1 MENFNLTS
9 ILWMANKFYSCGYFV
24 IIHILSLM
32 KTLKELDEMRY
43 AYGKKAR
50 LQKYKNINSQMA
62 FRNKNYKNASPVSR
76 CQRAARCQRTPPCL
90 QTIEYGLFQP

>member
-9 ILWMANKFYSCGYFV
+9 ILWMANKFYYCGYFV
-24 IIHILSLM
+24 IIYTLSLM

-43 AYGKKAR
+43 AYRKKAR

-62 FRNKNYKNASPVSR
+62 FRK
-76 CQRAARCQRTPPCL
+76 
-90 QTIEYGLFQP
+90 